1 MTRKELLN
9 FLAAAILKKQK
20 DSPVLVGIDGVD
32 ASGKTTLSNE
42 LANELEKSGRQI
54 IKTSIDG
61 FHNPKNIR
69 YAKGKNSP
77 EGYYFDSFNYRAI
90 TEVLLDPLSSG
101 KLQYQRAV
109 FDYKTDSKIISPFQ
123 TATNNS
129 ILIMEG
135 VFLFRP
141 ELINYWD
148 LKIFIDVDF
157 KITIK
162 RAAKRT
168 AEMEYIG
175 AEQKIIDK
183 YNWRYIPGQK
193 IYFGKENPKEKA
205 DIIIDNGDFQNPK
218 IIKALINFK

>member
-1 MTRKELLN
+1 MTRKKLIKY
-9 FLAAAILKKQK
+9 LAIAILKKQK

-32 ASGKTTLSNE
+32 ASGKTTLSDELINE
-42 LANELEKSGRQI
+42 LKKSGRQMI
-54 IKTSIDG
+54 GASIDG

-69 YAKGKNSP
+69 YAKGENSP

-109 FDYKTDSKIISPFQ
+109 FDYKMDSKIISPLQ

-129 ILIMEG
+129 ILLMEG

-162 RAAKRT
+162 RAVKRT

-183 YNWRYIPGQK
+183 YNLRYIPGQK
-193 IYFGKENPKEKA
+193 IYFKKENPKEKA
-205 DIIIDNGDFQNPK
+205 DIVIDNGDFKNPK
-218 IIKALINFK
+218 LIKALTDF